1 MELRFLKPM
10 FELGRSRF
18 YFYSPREHKSIADVI
33 SDADIV
39 INMVGTYYETKALTD
54 SPKFL
59 FVSYDVNYTHRE
71 INVEIAKTIAEL
83 CTEI

>member
-18 YFYSPREHKSIADVI
+18 YFYSPRKHKSIADVI
-33 SDADIV
+33 SNADIV
-39 INMVGTYYETKALTD
+39 INMVGKYYETKVLMD
-54 SPKFL
+54 SPIFP
-59 FVSYDVNYTHRE
+59 FVSYDVNYTHRV

>member
-10 FELGRSRF
+10 FELGRSCF
-18 YFYSPREHKSIADVI
+18 SFYSHRERHSSANVI
-33 SDADIV
+33 SNADIV
-39 INMVGTYYETKALTD
+39 INMVGKYYKTKALTD
-54 SPKFL
+54 SPKLL

-71 INVEIAKTIAEL
+71 INVEIAKTIAGL